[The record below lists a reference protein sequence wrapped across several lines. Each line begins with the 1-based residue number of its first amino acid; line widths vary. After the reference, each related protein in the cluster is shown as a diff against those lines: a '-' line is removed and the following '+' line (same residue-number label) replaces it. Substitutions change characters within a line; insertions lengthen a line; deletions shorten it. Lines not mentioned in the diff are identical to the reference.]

1 MLCDFTRLND
11 NWICKDCGRKAKFNP
26 EKYMPIAKC
35 RIPENYKYNY
45 SYIGNVKIKGVGDTL
60 SSIIKQ
66 MGFGYP
72 AISKTRARITK
83 MNKLGIEWCENHQ
96 NIILQWIRDEC
107 ILQGIQF
114 LELPAKSI
122 IRLAIRKAKN
132 QNINI

>member
-1 MLCDFTRLND
+1 MLCDFTRFND
-11 NWICKDCGRKAKFNP
+11 NWICKECGRKAKFNP

-35 RIPENYKYNY
+35 RIPEKYRYNY

-83 MNKLGIEWCENHQ
+83 MNKLGIEWCEKNKL
-96 NIILQWIRDEC
+96 IISKWIEDEC
-107 ILQGIQF
+107 ILQQIPF
-114 LELPAKSI
+114 LRKPVMSI
-122 IRLAIRKAKN
+122 INLAIRRAKN
-132 QNINI
+132 QELNI